1 MNFKQVIERE
11 RPVQA
16 QDHHYGG
23 LLGAFRHRQRV
34 NLKTDDGPQ
43 RIGDVVAWRGEKLAI
58 LDHEVL
64 KSIDRPALSPS
75 TAKAMEGCSARWAA
89 DRILPHADDPFGPAA
104 IGTAVHELLEELYKL
119 ARTKRTHRAAIVMLL
134 EMADKK
140 WPDVG
145 ELKEAERQF
154 IASRRAEWI
163 AEVTE
168 AYSGIWTIETPSDV
182 RVNQTEMKLAD
193 VEVSGVP
200 MLGFIDRVDTVAK
213 GLVIVD
219 YKSGKFQDGKFNG
232 DAHGDQLRIYKA
244 GLEAKTG
251 KKVAGAMLYYTKSGK
266 RRVVDV
272 SDSRMA
278 RTLNTFRRSW
288 RKLKDQVAEGEFTTA
303 SSPLCGWCPLVQ
315 ACPLALRLGLKPRI
329 PSSTAEELGILT
341 EPQAETGPRPP
352 ASAHQ
357 IIEGAKAPS
366 QEESPMQFAEG
377 KPYDEIVNGKL
388 NANAYAAMAV
398 SGIASLAHEMVHKGG
413 VRVSQV
419 SMDSVGGMLSH
430 MVLAIQEEMTGRRDW
445 QDGANTRA
453 RGAIRAFIETE
464 PFPFF
469 ASVAARQ
476 VWVERG
482 IKRGISLSRLMLRA
496 YEEELP
502 QDGWAA
508 DFMPV
513 EDRTLKA
520 A

>member
-1 MNFKQVIERE
+1 
-11 RPVQA
+11 
-16 QDHHYGG
+16 
-23 LLGAFRHRQRV
+23 
-34 NLKTDDGPQ
+34 
-43 RIGDVVAWRGEKLAI
+43 
-58 LDHEVL
+58 
-64 KSIDRPALSPS
+64 
-75 TAKAMEGCSARWAA
+75 
-89 DRILPHADDPFGPAA
+89 
-104 IGTAVHELLEELYKL
+104 
-119 ARTKRTHRAAIVMLL
+119 
-134 EMADKK
+134 
-140 WPDVG
+140 
-145 ELKEAERQF
+145 
-154 IASRRAEWI
+154 
-163 AEVTE
+163 
-168 AYSGIWTIETPSDV
+168 
-182 RVNQTEMKLAD
+182 
-193 VEVSGVP
+193 
-200 MLGFIDRVDTVAK
+200 
-213 GLVIVD
+213 
-219 YKSGKFQDGKFNG
+219 
-232 DAHGDQLRIYKA
+232 
-244 GLEAKTG
+244 
-251 KKVAGAMLYYTKSGK
+251 
-266 RRVVDV
+266 
-272 SDSRMA
+272 
-278 RTLNTFRRSW
+278 
-288 RKLKDQVAEGEFTTA
+288 
-303 SSPLCGWCPLVQ
+303 
-315 ACPLALRLGLKPRI
+315 
-329 PSSTAEELGILT
+329 
-341 EPQAETGPRPP
+341 
-352 ASAHQ
+352 
-357 IIEGAKAPS
+357 
-366 QEESPMQFAEG
+366 MQFAEG